1 MNNIEQVK
9 TDKFSFY
16 VFRNIFD
23 GNELEYIWK
32 EALFL
37 CDNSKLEN
45 PNTTGSAKFENGNL
59 KKNNAGIWLD
69 NIYNKDNFSNYL
81 KIYKKPLQN
90 IHEFKN
96 SDYTL
101 NLYLHTNIDSTLMS
115 YYEDN
120 DYYHSHHDVSA
131 YTYVFWLFKEPK
143 NFLGGDL
150 YFDDVDYKIQVN
162 SNMAVL
168 FPSWVIHSVDKI
180 MMIPG
185 IKPYKG
191 FGRFAF
197 STFYSFR

>member
-1 MNNIEQVK
+1 
-9 TDKFSFY
+9 
-16 VFRNIFD
+16 
-23 GNELEYIWK
+23 
-32 EALFL
+32 
-37 CDNSKLEN
+37 
-45 PNTTGSAKFENGNL
+45 
-59 KKNNAGIWLD
+59 
-69 NIYNKDNFSNYL
+69 
-81 KIYKKPLQN
+81 
-90 IHEFKN
+90 
-96 SDYTL
+96 
-101 NLYLHTNIDSTLMS
+101 MS